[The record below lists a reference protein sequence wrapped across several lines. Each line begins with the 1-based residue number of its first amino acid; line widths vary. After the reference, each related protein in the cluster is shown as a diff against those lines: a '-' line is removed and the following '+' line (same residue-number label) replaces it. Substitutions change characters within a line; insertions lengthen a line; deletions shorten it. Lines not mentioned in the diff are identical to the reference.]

1 MKKTA
6 IALLFVLTLCTL
18 AAAQQDKSKRPSP
31 PAQTECKFSDGKTIT
46 VDYSSPRMKGRKIFG
61 GLVPYGEVWRAGA
74 NSATS
79 LSTTGDLQIENL
91 KVPAGN
97 YTLYALPQA
106 GAWTLIVNKQTGQWG
121 TEYSESQDLG
131 RVKMAVSKAPSTV
144 ETFKITLSNEGG
156 NRGKLTMEWE
166 NTVASAPFTVQ

>member
-1 MKKTA
+1 MTIQRVLPGVFAAAVFTA
-6 IALLFVLTLCTL
+6 L
-18 AAAQQDKSKRPSP
+18 AAAQGGKPLSP
-31 PAQTECKFSDGKTIT
+31 PAQTSVTINGKTIT
-46 VDYSSPRMKGRKIFG
+46 IKYSAPSMRGRKIFG